1 MGRGGLSVRWRKG
14 VLWLMIGGVVLG
26 GVPANAEDAL
36 EVSAASAVMMQAD
49 SGRILYQEDAHT
61 PRAMASTTKIMTA
74 LLAAERLPLDRD
86 VSVSAQAVRVEGTAL
101 GLRGGDAI
109 SVRDLI
115 TGLLLASGNDAANV
129 LAQEVAGSQ
138 EAFAVLMNQRATEI
152 GMKHTHFVTPSGLD
166 AEGHASTAYDMA
178 LLARE
183 ALKNGTIAAIAA
195 KVLDNKLGVAHT
207 RGDHRQPQPPV
218 AAVSGRDR
226 DENRFHQK
234 GRAMSGI
241 GCQTRWRD
249 LDRGHAALSQRLG

>member
-1 MGRGGLSVRWRKG
+1 MERGGLSVRWRKWM
-14 VLWLMIGGVVLG
+14 LWLMIGGIVLG
-26 GVPANAEDAL
+26 GVPVNAEDAS

-49 SGRILYQEDAHT
+49 SGRILYQKDAHT

-138 EAFAVLMNQRATEI
+138 EAFAVLMNQRAVEI

-166 AEGHASTAYDMA
+166 AEGHASTAYGVVG
-178 LLARE
+178 ARGVE
-183 ALKNGTIAAIAA
+183 KRYDSSDCAA
-195 KVLDNKLGVAHT
+195 KVRDNTLGITQT
-207 RGDHRQPQPPV
+207 RDNHRQPQPPV

-241 GCQTRWRD
+241 GCQTRWHD
-249 LDRGHAALSQRLG
+249 PDRGHAALPQRLG